1 MKHRSIDDL
10 RNMWRLKLYPVLEEK
25 AGISAKADPAVT
37 NNKWSE
43 AEDLSLLEHIIGQ
56 EVTDSNEEIDFSE
69 LINNHS
75 ISENEIRW
83 KLLLKGVGSMTGR
96 RY

>member
-43 AEDLSLLEHIIGQ
+43 AEDLSLLEHIIG
-56 EVTDSNEEIDFSE
+56 
-69 LINNHS
+69 
-75 ISENEIRW
+75 
-83 KLLLKGVGSMTGR
+83 
-96 RY
+96 